1 VVAIA
6 GRLFPQNAADDPG
19 GWTKAKWGMTQEQI
33 KEAFP
38 ETTEIQEMNE
48 MHLGLSMSVI
58 NHRKF
63 AVAFTSI
70 TTVDSATPTLSI
82 RRRWSEMMELRRLL
96 CAAPVA
102 LLMGWP
108 GLVVDGFGDRLK
120 LRTG

>member
-19 GWTKAKWGMTQEQI
+19 GWTKARGMTQEQI

-58 NHRKF
+58 NHRKL
-63 AVAFTSI
+63 AVAFTFNNNGGLSYAHLI
-70 TTVDSATPTLSI
+70 DQKTLVGNDGTETPLV
-82 RRRWSEMMELRRLL
+82 R
-96 CAAPVA
+96 CASCA
-102 LLMGWP
+102 
-108 GLVVDGFGDRLK
+108 VDGLA
-120 LRTG
+120 RTCRR